1 MLDVC
6 RTPIVSDGQKLKKG
20 ETVSL
25 PPCSA
30 LGFSM
35 VSRWRP
41 KRGTY
46 GLIRVTTS
54 QRQYTFGVA
63 EDEGPELSTEVENS
77 SAARAHKIGI
87 VPRSPSAKLLLSVHS
102 VKLKRVLHACDFM
115 QDASWGM
122 QNTVCL
128 IASMRWCCFA
138 WRRSTLYG

>member
-20 ETVSL
+20 EIVSL

-46 GLIRVTTS
+46 GLIRVTT
-54 QRQYTFGVA
+54 R
-63 EDEGPELSTEVENS
+63 
-77 SAARAHKIGI
+77 H
-87 VPRSPSAKLLLSVHS
+87 
-102 VKLKRVLHACDFM
+102 
-115 QDASWGM
+115 
-122 QNTVCL
+122 
-128 IASMRWCCFA
+128 
-138 WRRSTLYG
+138 